1 MGDRN
6 LEMLLEDFLA
16 ADDPREKF
24 GQERLNELK
33 RRIRPA
39 AAMLIDREDVEG
51 LMRLE
56 KMGWFGSREVEG
68 FIKTA
73 RDKHNVSVLMWLLHL
88 KNEKYPYEGQ
98 DFSL

>member
-6 LEMLLEDFLA
+6 LEMILEDFLA
-16 ADDPREKF
+16 ADDPREKLE
-24 GQERLNELK
+24 QEKLNELK

-39 AAMLIDREDVEG
+39 AAILIETENLEG

-56 KMGWFGSREVEG
+56 KMGWFGSREVDG

-73 RDKHNVSVLMWLLHL
+73 RDKHKVSVLMWLLHL
-88 KNEKYPYEGQ
+88 KNEKYPYEEQ

>member
-1 MGDRN
+1 MI
-6 LEMLLEDFLA
+6 LEDFLA
-16 ADDPREKF
+16 ADDPREKLE
-24 GQERLNELK
+24 QEKLNELK

-39 AAMLIDREDVEG
+39 AAILIETENLEG

-56 KMGWFGSREVEG
+56 KMGWFGSREVDG

-73 RDKHNVSVLMWLLHL
+73 RDKHKVSVLMWLLHL
-88 KNEKYPYEGQ
+88 KNEKYPYEEQ

>member
-51 LMRLE
+51 LMRL
-56 KMGWFGSREVEG
+56 
-68 FIKTA
+68 
-73 RDKHNVSVLMWLLHL
+73 
-88 KNEKYPYEGQ
+88 
-98 DFSL
+98 